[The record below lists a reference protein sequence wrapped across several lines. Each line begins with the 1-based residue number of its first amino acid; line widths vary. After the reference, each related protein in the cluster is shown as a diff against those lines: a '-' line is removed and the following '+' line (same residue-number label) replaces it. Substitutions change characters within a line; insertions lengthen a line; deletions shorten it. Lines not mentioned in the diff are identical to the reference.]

1 MTQEARQYAV
11 AVSLDSCEEEPIHLP
26 GSIQPHG
33 FLLVLNGRNLAI
45 EQVSENL
52 LRQFSLSANKL
63 LGESVLQLV
72 ALAARRRVE
81 EHLTADDV
89 GATNPL
95 RLPLE
100 LAAEQL
106 VFDAV
111 ASRTGQSI
119 VLELENPRPGIVD
132 LAGSGTPSESYYV
145 LIRELMRSQQTAA
158 TIEDFLDVVCRRVQ
172 ALCGFDR
179 VLAYRFAEDFHG
191 EVVAEA
197 VRGGLESYLGLHFP
211 AGDIPPQARRLYELN
226 WLRII
231 SDVDYTPSP
240 LVPPLNPSS
249 GAPLDMTYVALRSVS
264 SIHIQYLKNMGVE
277 ASMSIS
283 LVRDD
288 RLWGLIACH
297 HPRPMYLPFHV
308 RAACVT
314 IGTVVSSQLLAKE
327 AQIAERRRDELHRK
341 LGRLLQKVAEG
352 RSLTRV
358 LTRHADEL
366 LSIANST
373 GMALCGTDEFIR
385 LGNTPDDREIR
396 RILKFLN
403 GRTFDEIYATDQ
415 LADQMPEATA
425 FRRHGSGLMA
435 IRFPE
440 RAESYWLFF
449 RPEVIQTIRWG
460 GDPSG
465 ASEGSPA
472 DDAPQLSPRSSFAE
486 WREEIRGRSLPW
498 SDIELEMAR
507 EIYNSVTLSTLRQAE
522 ELGRVNRALLAKT
535 KEMEQFVY
543 TVSHDLKSPL
553 VTCQGF
559 VGLMKEDVAQG
570 DYDQLLDSARRI
582 ENATRQMNLLIDD
595 LLSYSRLGGKGLARE
610 NVDVN
615 DICQRLRERFE
626 TDLRDREA
634 TLVIEADLP
643 PVYADPI
650 AVERALDNLLHNAL
664 KYACLEPGKKITV
677 GGRAAER
684 FVEYT
689 VGDQGPGIA
698 PEYHELIFRLF
709 HRLDNR
715 QPGTGVGLASVSK
728 IMEQHQGEAVVESQ
742 PGQGAA
748 FILRFPKREL
758 IEKA

>member
-1 MTQEARQYAV
+1 MMQEARQNA
-11 AVSLDSCEEEPIHLP
+11 AAISLKSCEEEPIHLP

-33 FLLVLNGRNLAI
+33 FLLVLNGRSLAI
-45 EQVSENL
+45 EQVSENI
-52 LRQFSLSANKL
+52 LRQFSLSKNEV
-63 LGESVLQLV
+63 LGRSVLQMV
-72 ALAARRRVE
+72 APAAQRRVE

-95 RLPLE
+95 RLPLQ
-100 LAAEQL
+100 LRAEQL

-111 ASRTGQSI
+111 ASRAGQSI
-119 VLELENPRPGIVD
+119 VLELENPRPGIID
-132 LAGSGTPSESYYV
+132 LAGSGTPSESYYR
-145 LIRELMRSQQTAA
+145 LIRELMRSQQTA
-158 TIEDFLDVVCRRVQ
+158 ESVEQFLQAVCRRLQ
-172 ALCGFDR
+172 ALSGFDR

-191 EVVAEA
+191 EVVAEV
-197 VRGGLESYLGLHFP
+197 VRSGLESYLGLHFP

-240 LVPPLNPSS
+240 LVPQANPTS
-249 GAPLDMTYVALRSVS
+249 GEPLDMTYVALRSVS
-264 SIHIQYLKNMGVE
+264 PMHLQYLKNMGVG

-314 IGTVVSSQLLAKE
+314 IGTVVSSQLIAKE
-327 AQIAERRRDELHRK
+327 AQITERRRDELHRK

-358 LTRHADEL
+358 LTRHAEEL

-373 GMALCGTDEFIR
+373 GMALCGAAEFIR
-385 LGNTPDDREIR
+385 LGDTPDDREIR
-396 RILKFLN
+396 RILKFLH
-403 GRTFDEIYATDQ
+403 GQTFGDVYATDQ
-415 LADQMPEATA
+415 LAAQMPEAA
-425 FRRHGSGLMA
+425 VFRTHASGLLA

-460 GDPSG
+460 GDPSQAPA
-465 ASEGSPA
+465 ASRGIPP
-472 DDAPQLSPRSSFAE
+472 DLSPRSSFAE

-570 DYDQLLDSARRI
+570 DYDQLLDSAQRI

-595 LLSYSRLGGKGLARE
+595 LLCYSRLGGKGLARE

-615 DICQRLRERFE
+615 VVCERLRERFE
-626 TDLRDREA
+626 AELREREA

-650 AVERALDNLLHNAL
+650 AVERAFDNLLHNAL
-664 KYACLEPGKKITV
+664 KYACLEPGKTITV

-684 FVEYT
+684 FIEYT

-728 IMEQHQGEAVVESQ
+728 LMEQHQGEAVVESQ
-742 PGQGAA
+742 PGQGAT
-748 FILRFPKREL
+748 FILRFPQRDF
-758 IEKA
+758 IEQA